1 MYFPRINV
9 NMCVILVLLGGVYMD
24 NPKITPRE
32 AIEVRELISQEVI
45 AIRKISA
52 SMDIVSNTEL
62 KTYMQDSLVAKKV
75 FLQNIQS
82 SLAETLET
90 I

>member
-1 MYFPRINV
+1 
-9 NMCVILVLLGGVYMD
+9 MD

-52 SMDIVSNTEL
+52 SMDIVSNAEL